1 MSSFK
6 PVTHDSDPIWMS
18 FKFTSPTEAI
28 NVLCGLI
35 TLLCPSHDG
44 TGWPL
49 SRIDGDLKLTL
60 ISSIVSV
67 FELFQERPSLSS
79 VGTAQIDQMYQA
91 CGHCLLEVV
100 PHLSSIRSLDLAHLG
115 LSVATALRHH
125 VSTMQERCLET
136 RNSNR
141 NQVRIKQEG
150 ELHREIS
157 GEMITREQRKEMPA
171 VNRLEALFVKSL
183 ITVLERL
190 ASLTSGSVECDAID
204 TLMSSLLYSE
214 ALRTIGVDENGISIQ
229 VCTKTHFSSAKNC

>member
-6 PVTHDSDPIWMS
+6 TVTHDADPIWMS
-18 FKFTSPTEAI
+18 FRFASPTEAT

-44 TGWPL
+44 MGWPL
-49 SRIDGDLKLTL
+49 SRIDGDLKLAL

-67 FELFQERPSLSS
+67 FELFQERPSLSC

-100 PHLSSIRSLDLAHLG
+100 PHLSSIHSLDLVHLG

-125 VSTMQERCLET
+125 VSTMQERCLES

-141 NQVRIKQEG
+141 NHVRIKQEG
-150 ELHREIS
+150 ESHREVS
-157 GEMITREQRKEMPA
+157 GEMFIKEQRREMPA
-171 VNRLEALFVKSL
+171 VDRLEALFVKSL
-183 ITVLERL
+183 ITILERL

-229 VCTKTHFSSAKNC
+229 ACPKTFFSLAETC